1 VVESARSHGAFDLSA
16 FETMLDS
23 KLGQF
28 NARLQ
33 KHIDRVVDKRVREA
47 LGQDPV
53 EYRTNSI
60 DEDGSDRALN
70 REGSVEDMVTVISK
84 SASGSRKGPMEGPP
98 LNLVNRG
105 PSSSPSRTTNSR
117 SLSPNTELRTHT
129 ARQPAASNRTND
141 TLLQG
146 ALQDRMKAGVGVDLD
161 SYLDFEDDE
170 PVRKSLAFGSPKTIP
185 K

>member
-1 VVESARSHGAFDLSA
+1 
-16 FETMLDS
+16 MLDS